1 MLGGFPGEWEGE
13 HPLETIRRTGAE
25 DVFLAGWHTH
35 RELSEFLSAA
45 DVVVLPSVREQFG
58 QVLVEGMACGLPA
71 IAVDA
76 HGPADIVR
84 QGDTGW
90 LVPPDDAGGARR
102 GAASRRSTS
111 PRSASGAAARRAD
124 DAHDRFAWP
133 ALAGRVAEVY
143 EQAAKPGDLAA
154 A

>member
-1 MLGGFPGEWEGE
+1 M
-13 HPLETIRRTGAE
+13 
-25 DVFLAGWHTH
+25 
-35 RELSEFLSAA
+35 
-45 DVVVLPSVREQFG
+45 REQFG

-76 HGPADIVR
+76 HGPADFVR

-90 LVPPDDAGGARR
+90 LVPPDDAPALAEALVAAVNEPAERFRR
-102 GAASRRSTS
+102 GREAS
-111 PRSASGAAARRAD
+111 D
-124 DAHDRFAWP
+124 DAHARFAWP

>member
-71 IAVDA
+71 IAADA
-76 HGPADIVR
+76 YGPAEIVEP
-84 QGDTGW
+84 GDTGW
-90 LVPPDDAGGARR
+90 LVAPDDAGALASALLEAVNEPGERARR
-102 GAASRRSTS
+102 GREASRV
-111 PRSASGAAARRAD
+111 
-124 DAHDRFAWP
+124 AHERFAWP
-133 ALAGRVAEVY
+133 NLAGHVAAVY
-143 EQAAKPGDLAA
+143 DATRSDGLEAA
-154 A
+154 